1 MPGVSAEDGLA
12 GAAGAGAGAVLR
24 PQPPSV
30 LHPHLGRLP
39 PPGDDDGDDDDV
51 NDDDNDDDNSLIG
64 NNYHQTMS
72 LITSISWIKESHL

>member
-51 NDDDNDDDNSLIG
+51 NDDDNP
-64 NNYHQTMS
+64 
-72 LITSISWIKESHL
+72 TSRPASPPTASRPPGCGR